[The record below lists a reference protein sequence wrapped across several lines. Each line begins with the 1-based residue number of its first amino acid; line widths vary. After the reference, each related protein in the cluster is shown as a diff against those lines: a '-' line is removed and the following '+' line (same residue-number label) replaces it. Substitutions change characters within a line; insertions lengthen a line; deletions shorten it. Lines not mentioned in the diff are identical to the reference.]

1 MGRTYRWDENP
12 FQDFLFKSLM
22 FGADISDKD
31 FEADI
36 YVGFVTILEY
46 FVPHK
51 IDTQYLDFEIKGN
64 DGYYKVVAKNAI
76 SALWLSGIF
85 PKNPKQVNDTNEYVI
100 ENMKYKFN
108 TKMNKLTYQFV
119 KK

>member
-1 MGRTYRWDENP
+1 MSMMHGVD
-12 FQDFLFKSLM
+12 L
-22 FGADISDKD
+22 ADKEY
-31 FEADI
+31 EADI
-36 YVGFVTILEY
+36 YVGFMTILDY
-46 FVPHK
+46 MVPDK
-51 IDTQYLDFEIKGN
+51 KDTQYLDFEIKGN

-85 PKNPKQVNDTNEYVI
+85 PRNPKQVLDTNEYVI

-108 TKMNKLTYQFV
+108 TKTKKLTYQFI